1 MISII
6 IPIYNAEKYLE
17 ECLMS
22 IRQQNYSK
30 FEVICV
36 DDGSKD
42 KSAEIVK
49 EFECRDAR
57 FKLYQ
62 QANAGVSAAR
72 NLGLSYAT
80 GEYVCFIDADDVVDA
95 NYLGTLYDLADD
107 GSFAVCSYT
116 RRIDRLGKGGDGVK
130 KYTARDFIEK
140 IIYESIEH
148 PNIWMM
154 LFKNSI
160 IQTQHLDFYVGCVRN
175 EDTEFYLKYLMYED
189 KVKSTVY
196 KGYYYRVNESS
207 AMHVTTIRSLTGFD
221 ASKRIGKMLCERGI
235 AKNPD
240 IILLPNVQSTLSHVC
255 LERNSDIFDYI
266 HQEYDVRNIM
276 KELLR
281 YKASRRRM
289 ISLLYLVGGK
299 KVFFKVL
306 SSDIARQFLIS

>member
-80 GEYVCFIDADDVVDA
+80 GEYVCFIDADDVVDV
-95 NYLGTLYDLADD
+95 NYLETLYDLADD

-160 IQTQHLDFYVGCVRN
+160 IQTQHLDFYVECIRN

-221 ASKRIGKMLCERGI
+221 ASKRIGKLLCEKGI
-235 AKNPD
+235 ARNPD
-240 IILLPNVQSTLSHVC
+240 IILFPDVQSTLFHISR
-255 LERNSDIFDYI
+255 EKNIEIYEYI
-266 HQEYDVRNIM
+266 HQKYEVRSM
-276 KELLR
+276 MVKMLSYRALR
-281 YKASRRRM
+281 RKF
-289 ISLLYLVGGK
+289 ISMLYLFVGK
-299 KVFFKVL
+299 DLFYRML
-306 SSDIARQFLIS
+306 SSKYTDFLPL

>member
-1 MISII
+1 
-6 IPIYNAEKYLE
+6 
-17 ECLMS
+17 MS
-22 IRQQNYSK
+22 IRQQSYSK

-221 ASKRIGKMLCERGI
+221 ASKRIGKLLCEKGI
-235 AKNPD
+235 ARNPD
-240 IILLPNVQSTLSHVC
+240 IILFPDVQSTLFHISR
-255 LERNSDIFDYI
+255 EKNIEIYEYI
-266 HQEYDVRNIM
+266 HQKYEVRSM
-276 KELLR
+276 MVKMLSYRALR
-281 YKASRRRM
+281 RKF
-289 ISLLYLVGGK
+289 ISMLYLFVGK
-299 KVFFKVL
+299 DLFYRML
-306 SSDIARQFLIS
+306 SSKYTDFLPL

>member
-221 ASKRIGKMLCERGI
+221 ASKRIGKLLCEKGI
-235 AKNPD
+235 ARNPD
-240 IILLPNVQSTLSHVC
+240 IILFPDVQSTLFHISR
-255 LERNSDIFDYI
+255 EKNIEIYEYI
-266 HQEYDVRNIM
+266 HQKYEVRSM
-276 KELLR
+276 MVKMLSYRALR
-281 YKASRRRM
+281 RKF
-289 ISLLYLVGGK
+289 ISMLYLFVGK
-299 KVFFKVL
+299 DLFYRML
-306 SSDIARQFLIS
+306 SSKYTDFLPL

>member
-22 IRQQNYSK
+22 IRQQSYSK

-221 ASKRIGKMLCERGI
+221 ASKRIGKLLCEKGI
-235 AKNPD
+235 ARNPD
-240 IILLPNVQSTLSHVC
+240 IILFPDVQSTLFHISR
-255 LERNSDIFDYI
+255 EKNIEIYEYI
-266 HQEYDVRNIM
+266 HQKYEVRSM
-276 KELLR
+276 MVKMLSYRALR
-281 YKASRRRM
+281 RKF
-289 ISLLYLVGGK
+289 ISMLYLFVGK
-299 KVFFKVL
+299 DLFYRML
-306 SSDIARQFLIS
+306 SSKYTDFLPL

>member
-22 IRQQNYSK
+22 IRQQSYSK

-148 PNIWMM
+148 PNICMM

-207 AMHVTTIRSLTGFD
+207 AMHVTTIRSLTGLD

-240 IILLPNVQSTLSHVC
+240 IILFPDVQSTLFHISR
-255 LERNSDIFDYI
+255 EKNIEIYEYI
-266 HQEYDVRNIM
+266 HQKYEVRSM
-276 KELLR
+276 MVKMLSYRALR
-281 YKASRRRM
+281 RKF
-289 ISLLYLVGGK
+289 ISMLYLFVGK
-299 KVFFKVL
+299 DLFYRML
-306 SSDIARQFLIS
+306 SSKYTDFLPL

>member
-22 IRQQNYSK
+22 IRQQSYSK

-148 PNIWMM
+148 PNICMM

-221 ASKRIGKMLCERGI
+221 ASKRIGKLLCEKGI
-235 AKNPD
+235 ARNPD
-240 IILLPNVQSTLSHVC
+240 IILFPDVQSTLFHISR
-255 LERNSDIFDYI
+255 EKNIEIYEYI
-266 HQEYDVRNIM
+266 HQKYEVRSM
-276 KELLR
+276 MVKMLSYRALR
-281 YKASRRRM
+281 RKF
-289 ISLLYLVGGK
+289 ISMLYLFVGK
-299 KVFFKVL
+299 DLFYRML
-306 SSDIARQFLIS
+306 SSKYTDFLPL